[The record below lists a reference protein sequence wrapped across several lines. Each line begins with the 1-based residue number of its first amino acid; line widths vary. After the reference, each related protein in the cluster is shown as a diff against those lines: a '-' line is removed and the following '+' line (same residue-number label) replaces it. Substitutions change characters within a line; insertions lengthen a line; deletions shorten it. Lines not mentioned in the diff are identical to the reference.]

1 MSHPQGPLRR
11 SATQSTNTYPLL
23 TTVIGLLACVG
34 MLGAALFGV
43 FRVRHVQVVGTT
55 APPDVVQASGVM
67 GANIFTVRSDQVVAR
82 LQVLRTLEIDRVE
95 TRFPNSVTVYARL
108 RPRMVAWKSGRS
120 LYELDSQGRPVQQVA
135 SSSLPEIT
143 TTDGNSLPSS
153 SVVQALHFEAPALVR
168 SAHGTVV
175 VYEYASKTGLT
186 VRGSTGWTG
195 EIGNGSAQTLANRLA
210 TLSALL
216 DTLRR
221 QGKRLDYADL
231 RYRVPYAR
239 SVKP

>member
-1 MSHPQGPLRR
+1 M
-11 SATQSTNTYPLL
+11 QSTRTYPRLITAL
-23 TTVIGLLACVG
+23 GLLACIAL
-34 MLGAALFGV
+34 LGAALFGV
-43 FRVRHVQVVGTT
+43 FRVRHVQVVGAP
-55 APPDVVQASGVM
+55 APPEVVQTSGVL

-82 LQVLRTLEIDRVE
+82 LQSMRTLEVDRVE
-95 TRFPNSVTVYARL
+95 TRFPNTVTVYARL
-108 RPRMVAWKSGRS
+108 RPRMVAWKFGRS
-120 LYELDSQGRPVQQVA
+120 LYELDSQGHTVQQVA
-135 SSSLPEIT
+135 STSLPEIT
-143 TTDGNSLPSS
+143 TIDGNSLPSS
-153 SVVQALHFEAPALVR
+153 SVVQALHLEASALVR

-186 VRGSTGWTG
+186 VRGSTGWTA
-195 EIGNGSAQTLANRLA
+195 EVGNGSAQTLANRLA

-216 DTLRR
+216 DTVRR